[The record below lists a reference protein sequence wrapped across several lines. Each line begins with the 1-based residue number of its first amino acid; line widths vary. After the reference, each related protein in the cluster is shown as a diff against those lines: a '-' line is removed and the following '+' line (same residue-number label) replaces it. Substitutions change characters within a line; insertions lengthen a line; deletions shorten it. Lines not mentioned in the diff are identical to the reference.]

1 MTGRRRPLGQ
11 GASRAIERRVERVH
25 HGRDEEGRR
34 SAHAHEARLE
44 SRVEDRIP
52 ALRTDLPI
60 GVEERDEL
68 RVPEHARLLIAAP
81 EALGDDLAVD
91 HHKRSDRLLALLEP
105 MPCELERT
113 VHEPL
118 VRHSAT
124 LAEAA

>member
-68 RVPEHARLLIAAP
+68 RVP
-81 EALGDDLAVD
+81 LGDDLAVD
-91 HHKRSDRLLALLEP
+91 HHERSDRLLALLEP